1 MALLGVIGA
10 AVSSDRR
17 ARANGRIPRVDR
29 PKSEAQAPGGPD
41 VPPELLQ
48 AHRIDAIGEL
58 APGLAHELNNSLAA
72 ITAFSQLVRLDAH
85 LPADLRRD
93 AELLVEEANRMR
105 RLVGAVLD
113 FIRPRPP
120 ERHPTNLAVL
130 VESVLDLQSHR
141 ITGQQI
147 VLQVAVDRGLPRV
160 PMDRP
165 AMQLVLLDL
174 TLHASS
180 VLTIQATIDGP
191 LVRLSVSHD
200 GAATPDLAVAEAIV
214 AAHGGQL
221 RRVRGRGSDGAA
233 AAYVL
238 ELPLLAMET
247 IETAVTAAGPPPSD
261 HPVRVL
267 IIDDEPSIRR
277 FLSKALELAGYEPVV
292 ASHGE
297 EAIEIVAGDFDRPD
311 FDAVLCDYKMVGLT
325 GAEVYEAMV
334 AARPALAARFVFM
347 SGDTLNPD
355 LADFAEAR
363 GIRLLAKPFD
373 LASVG
378 RAVGEI
384 LAAQP
389 RG

>member
-1 MALLGVIGA
+1 M
-10 AVSSDRR
+10 DT
-17 ARANGRIPRVDR
+17 
-29 PKSEAQAPGGPD
+29 
-41 VPPELLQ
+41 
-48 AHRIDAIGEL
+48 IGEL

-93 AELLVEEANRMR
+93 AELLGEEANRTR
-105 RLVGAVLD
+105 RLVGALLD
-113 FIRPRPP
+113 FIRHRPP

-130 VESVLDLQSHR
+130 VESVLDLQSYR
-141 ITGQQI
+141 IAGQQI

-160 PMDRP
+160 PLDRP

-180 VLTIQATIDGP
+180 VLTIQAKIDGP

-200 GAATPDLAVAEAIV
+200 GAATPDLAVAKSIV

-221 RRVRGRGSDGAA
+221 HRVRGRGSDGAA

-238 ELPLLAMET
+238 ELPLLARET
-247 IETAVTAAGPPPSD
+247 IETAVTAAGPPPSN

-277 FLSKALELAGYEPVV
+277 FLSKALELAGYKPVV
-292 ASHGE
+292 AAHGE
-297 EAIEIVAGDFDRPD
+297 EAIELVAGDD

-325 GAEVYEAMV
+325 GAEVYEAIV
-334 AARPALAARFVFM
+334 ATRPALAARFVFM

-355 LADFAEAR
+355 LADFADAR

-378 RAVGEI
+378 RTVREI